1 MHTQAFLGFNAP
13 MQNLVFSNKVVV
25 PEKGVWVVWS
35 TLPRHGTS
43 NRRIR
48 TREPEQPPLWF
59 WRGFITR
66 SSFVQDFTTLMKG
79 IVMKPFIT
87 IIIVLDIHGVP
98 YGMYVLQ
105 HGISIFQPTPR
116 TEKQQPNHLLTPA
129 PGY

>member
-48 TREPEQPPLWF
+48 TREPEQPPLVLA
-59 WRGFITR
+59 GIHNQIFICTR
-66 SSFVQDFTTLMKG
+66 FQNVDERDCHETFHYNNYS
-79 IVMKPFIT
+79 
-87 IIIVLDIHGVP
+87 LDIHGVP

-116 TEKQQPNHLLTPA
+116 TAKQQPNHLLTPA